1 MVPSNVNVSKSGGWE
16 DPRDLFYGLNDLALR
31 VRTLRKEETEAHWP
45 EIQGYI
51 DNLIDL
57 LDSFRRPALTQEA
70 VTGSSYQCV
79 LLALEAMRIA
89 RRSAAEH
96 SLRST
101 ADAVQ
106 QASLI
111 MRSGTA
117 AFALSAGA

>member
-1 MVPSNVNVSKSGGWE
+1 MGQSDASLTKSAGWD

-31 VRTLRKEETEAHWP
+31 VRSLHKEETETQWP

-51 DNLIDL
+51 DSVIDL
-57 LDSFRRPALTQEA
+57 LDSFRRPARAQEA

-89 RRSAAEH
+89 RRSAAER

-111 MRSGTA
+111 MRSGNGV
-117 AFALSAGA
+117 FALPAGA